1 MHLGRRAFLR
11 MGSGALVSAI
21 GSSFAIPALA
31 QIAAPALVGLK
42 DTGCRTLALQSLHT
56 GEKLKAD
63 YWVDGAYIPDALDGF
78 NRVMR
83 DHRSGDIAKIEPK
96 LFDLLDALQN
106 RIESSSGFQV
116 ISGYR
121 SPKTNAMLHEKSSG
135 VASKSLHM
143 LGQAIDIR
151 VPGCALDHLH
161 ESALAM
167 KAGGVGY
174 YPKSNFVHVDI
185 GRVRHWA

>member
-11 MGSGALVSAI
+11 MGSGALISAI
-21 GSSFAIPALA
+21 GSSVAVPALA
-31 QIAAPALVGLK
+31 QIAAPALIGIK

-56 GEKLKAD
+56 GDRLKAD
-63 YWVDGAYIPDALDGF
+63 YWVDGDYIPGALDGF
-78 NRVMR
+78 NHVLR
-83 DHRSGDIAKIEPK
+83 DHRSGEVARIEPK
-96 LFDLLDALQN
+96 LYDLLNSLQE
-106 RIESSSGFQV
+106 RLESRSSFQV

-121 SPKTNAMLHEKSSG
+121 SPQTNAMLHEKSSG

-161 ESALAM
+161 ASALAM

-185 GRVRHWA
+185 GRVRHWT

>member
-1 MHLGRRAFLR
+1 MQLGRRAFLR

-31 QIAAPALVGLK
+31 QAASPALIGIK
-42 DTGCRTLALQSLHT
+42 ETGCRTLALQSLHT

-63 YWVDGAYIPDALDGF
+63 YWVDGAYIPDALAGF

-96 LFDLLDALQN
+96 LFDLLNALQD
-106 RIESSSGFQV
+106 RLESSSSFQV
-116 ISGYR
+116 ISGSR
-121 SPKTNAMLHEKSSG
+121 SPQTNAMLHEKSSG

-174 YPKSNFVHVDI
+174 YPKSNFVHVDV